1 MMPEI
6 NFSETVNK
14 FYDIEKACKK
24 LSTKKNNCEI
34 EKVNM
39 PYSI

>member
-1 MMPEI
+1 MPEI

-24 LSTKKNNCEI
+24 LNTKKYI
-34 EKVNM
+34 GKLQKLIM